1 MTEPK
6 RWPEHADSIRV
17 TCIALVLD
25 ITEKARRSNKALV
38 EGDTTLAMAC
48 QGEIIAL
55 AGQIQDLLRIA
66 KDSREIK
73 QWVEGEGDG
82 E

>member
-1 MTEPK
+1 VDNLRME
-6 RWPEHADSIRV
+6 A
-17 TCIALVLD
+17 IAKALL
-25 ITEKARRSNKALV
+25 ISEKAQRTNKALV

-66 KDSREIK
+66 ANSRQIK
-73 QWVEGEGDG
+73 QWSREGDG
-82 E
+82 

>member
-6 RWPEHADSIRV
+6 RWPEHVDNLRMEA
-17 TCIALVLD
+17 IAKALL
-25 ITEKARRSNKALV
+25 ISEKAQRTNKALV

-55 AGQIQDLLRIA
+55 AGQVQSLLRMA
-66 KDSREIK
+66 KDSRAVK
-73 QWVEGEGDG
+73 QWAESEKG
-82 E
+82 

>member
-1 MTEPK
+1 MEAIAK
-6 RWPEHADSIRV
+6 ALSIS
-17 TCIALVLD
+17 
-25 ITEKARRSNKALV
+25 EKAQRSNKALV

-66 KDSREIK
+66 RDSREIK
-73 QWVEGEGDG
+73 RWVEEGDG
-82 E
+82 